1 MIENKTIAVVIPAY
15 NEEKQIGFVIETLP
29 EFVDRIIVVN
39 DCSTDN
45 TRDIAE
51 SYFQKA
57 GTTKLPEK
65 IKQTAGKGIYARAD
79 EILNEINQKETA
91 YFPESV
97 INHPSADGKLV
108 VISLKKNGGVGSAV
122 SVGYKWAKDNHIDCT
137 VSMDGDGQMDP
148 SEIEN
153 LCMPVINNEV
163 DWVKGNRFA
172 HSSAPFLIP
181 RKRFL
186 GNAVLSILT
195 KIASGY
201 WEISDTQTGYTALSY
216 KALSSIKLYKLYKR
230 YGMPNDRIIKLNIAG
245 CTLKEV
251 PVIPVYDIGEK
262 STMKI
267 RKVVRPIA
275 WLLFRSFFKRI
286 WTKYLYKSFHPLFIL
301 YHFSFLLLLLAIPYG
316 IKILMLV
323 FEGLKANPVT
333 VVAFVFLF
341 ISGFQSLLFAMW
353 MDMQD
358 NKRLYKD

>member
-1 MIENKTIAVVIPAY
+1 MIKNKTVAVIIPAY
-15 NEEKQIGFVIETLP
+15 NEEKQIGFVIETIP
-29 EFVDRIIVVN
+29 DFVDRIIVVN

-51 SYFQKA
+51 SYFEKA
-57 GTTKLPEK
+57 GSTALPEK
-65 IKQTAGKGIYARAD
+65 KKEKPVHELYRRAD
-79 EILNEINQKETA
+79 EILNEISQKEIA
-91 YFPESV
+91 YFPEFT
-97 INHPSADGKLV
+97 INQPSPDNRLV
-108 VISLKKNGGVGSAV
+108 VINLKKNGGVGSAI
-122 SVGYKWAKDNHIDCT
+122 SVGYKWAKDHQIDCT

-148 SEIEN
+148 SELEKI
-153 LCMPVINNEV
+153 CMPVINEEA
-163 DWVKGNRFA
+163 DWTKGNRFA

-201 WEISDTQTGYTALSY
+201 WEVSDTQTGYTALSL
-216 KALSSIKLYKLYKR
+216 KALSSIKLYKIYKR

-245 CTLKEV
+245 CTLKEI
-251 PVIPVYDIGEK
+251 PIKPVYDIGEK

-286 WTKYLYKSFHPLFIL
+286 WTRYLYKSFHPLFIL
-301 YHFSFLLLLLAIPYG
+301 YHFSFILLLLALPYG
-316 IKILMLV
+316 IKILWYV
-323 FEGLKANPVT
+323 FEGLKSNPVT
-333 VVAFVFLF
+333 VMAFVFLF